1 MPQPPDTANWSEYD
15 WEQYLRESD
24 RYAAH
29 FFGLLKRFCDLPA
42 AREMINQKLEREF
55 KGKLLDCNFNCE
67 NCESRWN
74 CEFSTL
80 PPDEAGEPPDGEMED
95 LVDDFGPEDAPEPRK
110 LPLEPGDP
118 LFYEAHPAFVMLRQ
132 TALGWCN
139 VYAAILPAD
148 ARPLGLKALFHI
160 GRALANLAYSIADGL
175 YAQPAASLSM
185 AKRSLDQLNT
195 AMGEVQRLRQ
205 EKPRLSGVLSAIE
218 VHLMRSQ
225 ESIEDHLQACRKRHG
240 EAGKDAGTR

>member
-1 MPQPPDTANWSEYD
+1 MPQPPDTSKWNEYD

-29 FFGLLKRFCDLPA
+29 FFGLLKRFCDLPS
-42 AREMINQKLEREF
+42 AREIINQKLEREF
-55 KGKLLDCNFNCE
+55 KGRLLDCNFNCE

-74 CEFSTL
+74 CEFSTFSG
-80 PPDEAGEPPDGEMED
+80 DEDGEPPPDTLEM
-95 LVDDFGPEDAPEPRK
+95 DDFDDGAAPVSSTFPPEPGN
-110 LPLEPGDP
+110 PLY
-118 LFYEAHPAFVMLRQ
+118 YEAHPAFVMLRQ

-148 ARPLGLKALFHI
+148 VRPLGLKVLFHI
-160 GRALANLAYSIADGL
+160 GRALANLAYSIADGM
-175 YAQPAASLSM
+175 YAQPPASLSM

-205 EKPRLSGVLSAIE
+205 EKPRLAKILEAIE
-218 VHLMRSQ
+218 AHLMRSQ
-225 ESIEDHLQACRKRHG
+225 ESIEDHLHACRKRLG
-240 EAGKDAGTR
+240 DTGKDGAPKA